1 LSILLPASFILP
13 IYAATCQISLSRIN
27 SKKSSIYRP
36 PPALSYLS
44 VRICIVGGIFDQP
57 AHYRSKH
64 SISPETVLAA
74 GLCERGWKVTT
85 RGHRESLPA
94 EAFDLVHVHHFGR
107 AALRMALDRKR
118 APFVFTTHDPFSMN
132 GLPVGWKRRLTDGLV
147 LSRADRVVA
156 LSNVERS
163 FLLERYGLR
172 QHAVAVIPNGID
184 TRVFDA
190 AKPPEG
196 GEQRLLFAGQLQK
209 FKGLDYLLE
218 ALPAVR
224 AAYPWVKLQVV
235 YQTDA
240 LLTHYREQT
249 ARLGLDGRVE
259 FAGSKT
265 ARELA
270 QLYSS
275 AAVVVSPS
283 LGECLS
289 TVVLEAMCCGAA
301 VVATD
306 VGSIR
311 EQLDESTGVIVPP
324 RNSGALAE
332 AICGLLAEADLR
344 WTMGQAA
351 RRKARA
357 EFSIRK
363 MIDRHIRLYEDLLG
377 AHDRAA

>member
-1 LSILLPASFILP
+1 MH
-13 IYAATCQISLSRIN
+13 
-27 SKKSSIYRP
+27 
-36 PPALSYLS
+36 
-44 VRICIVGGIFDQP
+44 ICIVGGIFDKP

-64 SISPETVLAA
+64 SISPETVLAD
-74 GLCERGWKVTT
+74 GLRERGWKVTT
-85 RGHRESLPA
+85 CGHRHPRPDGD
-94 EAFDLVHVHHFGR
+94 FDLVHVHHFGR
-107 AALRMALDRKR
+107 AALRVALGGKR
-118 APFVFTTHDPFSMN
+118 APFVFTTHDPFAMN

-156 LSNVERS
+156 LSNAERS
-163 FLLERYGLR
+163 FLLRRWGLPP
-172 QHAVAVIPNGID
+172 ASVAVIPNGID
-184 TRVFDA
+184 TQVFDTA
-190 AKPPEG
+190 GAREG
-196 GEQRLLFAGQLQK
+196 GEHRLLFAGQLQK
-209 FKGLDYLLE
+209 FKGLDYLIE

-240 LLTHYREQT
+240 LLKHYRAQA
-249 ARLGLDGRVE
+249 ARLQLDGRVE
-259 FAGSKT
+259 FAGPKT
-265 ARELA
+265 AGELA
-270 QLYSS
+270 RLYST

-311 EQLDESTGVIVPP
+311 EQLDDTTGVIVPP
-324 RNSGALAE
+324 RDPRALAE
-332 AICGLLAEADLR
+332 AICGLLAAGGLR
-344 WTMGQAA
+344 RALGQAA

-363 MIDRHIRLYEDLLG
+363 MLDRHVRLYEELLG
-377 AHDRAA
+377 ADERAA